1 MNAGVIAAAGCLPTS
16 LARAAGEGGTAGGAG
31 GGVRGAANR
40 HPLHHLRNRVCL
52 AVLTLLAGC
61 SAGPPPR
68 MILLSNDVALP
79 PATQQ
84 MQRPVLVVRTVSMP
98 EYLDRRAIIYRSS
111 DAELKR
117 FPDVVWAER
126 PGESVTRWVALQL
139 AAELPGYEV
148 QAFTTDSEKSP
159 ALALNIE
166 LQSFEPDAMPETAT
180 VLRLRGDWHLS
191 GIAMMD
197 GRLAA
202 DAPMGT
208 VDAPSTV
215 VAMRAALTQAC
226 DAIAEQIRRLPP
238 VANK

>member
-1 MNAGVIAAAGCLPTS
+1 MKTFIPMLRGG
-16 LARAAGEGGTAGGAG
+16 ARA
-31 GGVRGAANR
+31 
-40 HPLHHLRNRVCL
+40 CL
-52 AVLTLLAGC
+52 AVLALLAGC

-98 EYLDRRAIIYRSS
+98 EYLDRRAIIYRSA

-148 QAFTTDSEKSP
+148 QAFTTDSEKAS

-166 LQSFEPDAMPETAT
+166 LQSFEPDAMPGTAT

-191 GIAMMD
+191 GSTMMD

-202 DAPMGT
+202 DAPMGSI
-208 VDAPSTV
+208 DAPSTV

-226 DAIAEQIRRLPP
+226 DGIAEQIRRLPP
-238 VANK
+238 PANR